1 MPLSKTVAPVRLTP
15 KNVASEPG
23 ELPATNEAA
32 FTTAPITGAALPA
45 FSVRVTVGAAST
57 ESLSWLTAP
66 SRGAHWKQAKP
77 AASAVATAGVTLPLV
92 VAAAMRAPGYG
103 SPLTSVNCTAAN
115 PGKGLRASRGVSCE
129 GAAACTRAKA
139 TS

>member
-1 MPLSKTVAPVRLTP
+1 MPLSNTLAPARLTP

-23 ELPATNEAA
+23 EPPATNEAA
-32 FTTAPITGAALPA
+32 FTTAPITGTALPA
-45 FSVRVTVGAAST
+45 FNVRVTAGAAST

-66 SRGAHWKQAKP
+66 SPGAHWQLAKP

-115 PGKGLRASRGVSCE
+115 PGKGLRASRSVRSD
-129 GAAACTRAKA
+129 GAATCTRAKA